1 MSLVATGAGHECEDW
16 RYILCETPRRL
27 SAANRYRCEGCG
39 QVVNTVAG
47 PVPRAAQEEPDIP
60 VLPHVQLPMR
70 VLSLR
75 TIVVVA
81 ALSVITLVV
90 LLGTWV
96 WVGVTNDQYSQ
107 LDRRLDSVSSLGD
120 INSLLNNVEHA
131 SPDQPMP
138 DGNLVRTAR
147 IGDVTVSVPSNI
159 VLPKLP
165 NGYANTT
172 INGVQYRVR
181 TFPAGPASIALA
193 APLAEAQH
201 RINELHLRVLLI
213 CASVI
218 GGTVVVGW
226 VISLIM
232 VNPFLLLA
240 QQARAINAQS
250 SPDEVQVRGVREAV
264 EIAEAVEGMLARI
277 GKEQQRTKAALDSAR
292 DFAAVA
298 SHELRTPLTA
308 MRTNLE
314 VLSTLDLPREQRQE
328 VIGDVIRTQSR
339 IEATLTALER
349 LAQGELTTVDD
360 FVPFDITELL
370 DRAAHDA
377 LRIYP
382 EVEVSLVPSPTV
394 LMVGLPTGLR
404 LVIDNAIANAVKHGN
419 AGKIQL
425 TVSSSS
431 EGVEIAIDDD
441 GTGVPESERAT
452 VFERFARGSTAS
464 RSGSGLGLALVAQQA
479 ELHGGTAALQTS
491 PLGGTR
497 LLLNLAGD
505 GRGPA

>member
-1 MSLVATGAGHECEDW
+1 M
-16 RYILCETPRRL
+16 
-27 SAANRYRCEGCG
+27 
-39 QVVNTVAG
+39 
-47 PVPRAAQEEPDIP
+47 
-60 VLPHVQLPMR
+60 
-70 VLSLR
+70 
-75 TIVVVA
+75 
-81 ALSVITLVV
+81 
-90 LLGTWV
+90 
-96 WVGVTNDQYSQ
+96 
-107 LDRRLDSVSSLGD
+107 
-120 INSLLNNVEHA
+120 
-131 SPDQPMP
+131 
-138 DGNLVRTAR
+138 
-147 IGDVTVSVPSNI
+147 TVSLPSDI
-159 VLPKLP
+159 VLPKLA

-181 TFPAGPASIALA
+181 TFEAGPASIALA

-213 CASVI
+213 CAGVI
-218 GGTVVVGW
+218 GGTFLVGW

-232 VNPFLLLA
+232 VNPFVLLA
-240 QQARAINAQS
+240 RQARAINAQS

-264 EIAEAVEGMLARI
+264 EIAEAVEQMLARI
-277 GKEQQRTKAALDSAR
+277 GNEQQRTRAALESAR

-314 VLSTLDLPREQRQE
+314 VLSTLELAAEQRQE

-382 EVEVSLVPSPTV
+382 DVEVSLVPSPTV

-404 LVIDNAIANAVKHGN
+404 LVIDNAIANAVKHGG
-419 AGKIQL
+419 ASKIQL
-425 TVSSSS
+425 TVGSSSK
-431 EGVEIAIDDD
+431 GVEIAIDDD
-441 GTGVPESERAT
+441 GAGVPEDERTA
-452 VFERFARGSTAS
+452 VFARFSRGSTAS

-479 ELHGGTAALQTS
+479 ELHGGTASLHAS

-497 LLLNLAGD
+497 LLLQLAGD

>member
-1 MSLVATGAGHECEDW
+1 MAPDAPLF
-16 RYILCETPRRL
+16 
-27 SAANRYRCEGCG
+27 G
-39 QVVNTVAG
+39 QV
-47 PVPRAAQEEPDIP
+47 R
-60 VLPHVQLPMR
+60 LPMR

-75 TIVVVA
+75 TIVIVA

-90 LLGTWV
+90 LLGAWV
-96 WVGVTNDQYSQ
+96 WIGVTNDQYSQ

-120 INSLLNNVEHA
+120 INTLINTGQLTA
-131 SPDQPMP
+131 PDHPLP

-147 IGDVTVSVPSNI
+147 IGDMTVSVPGNI
-159 VLPKLP
+159 VLPQLP

-181 TFPAGPASIALA
+181 TFAAGPASIALA

-213 CASVI
+213 CGSVI
-218 GGTVVVGW
+218 GGTVLVGW

-277 GKEQQRTKAALDSAR
+277 GNEQERTKAALESAR

-314 VLSTLDLPREQRQE
+314 VLSTLELPAEQRHE
-328 VIGDVIRTQSR
+328 VLGDVIRTQSR

-382 EVEVSLVPSPTV
+382 GVDVSLVPSPTV

-404 LVIDNAIANAVKHGN
+404 LVIDNAIANAVKHGG
-419 AGKIQL
+419 ATEIQL
-425 TVSSSS
+425 TVSSSG
-431 EGVEIAIDDD
+431 EGVEIAVDDN
-441 GTGVPESERAT
+441 GTGVPEDERTA
-452 VFERFARGSTAS
+452 VFARFSRGSTAS
-464 RSGSGLGLALVAQQA
+464 RAGSGLGLALVAQQA
-479 ELHGGTAALQTS
+479 ELHGGSAALHAS

-497 LLLNLAGD
+497 LLLKLAGD

>member
-1 MSLVATGAGHECEDW
+1 MEPEAGLLRW
-16 RYILCETPRRL
+16 AR
-27 SAANRYRCEGCG
+27 
-39 QVVNTVAG
+39 
-47 PVPRAAQEEPDIP
+47 
-60 VLPHVQLPMR
+60 LPMR

-75 TIVVVA
+75 TIVIVA
-81 ALSVITLVV
+81 QLAVIATFVF
-90 LLGTWV
+90 LGAWV
-96 WVGVTNDQYSQ
+96 WIGVTNNEYSQ

-120 INSLLNNVEHA
+120 INTLLDSA
-131 SPDQPMP
+131 QQTDPDRPTP

-147 IGDVTVSVPSNI
+147 IGGVTVSVPGNI
-159 VLPKLP
+159 VVPKLA

-181 TFPAGPASIALA
+181 TFSAGPASIALA

-201 RINELHLRVLLI
+201 RINEQHLRVLLI
-213 CASVI
+213 CGGGI
-218 GGTVVVGW
+218 GGTFLVGW

-277 GKEQQRTKAALDSAR
+277 GNEQQRTRAALESAR

-314 VLSTLDLPREQRQE
+314 VLSTLQLAPEQRQE

-377 LRIYP
+377 LRGYP
-382 EVEVSLVPSPTV
+382 GVEVSLVPSPTV

-404 LVIDNAIANAVKHGN
+404 LVIDNAIANAVKHGG
-419 AGKIQL
+419 ATEIQL
-425 TVSSSS
+425 NVSSSS
-431 EGVEIAIDDD
+431 AGVEIAIDDN
-441 GTGVPESERAT
+441 GSGVPEEERAA
-452 VFERFARGSTAS
+452 VFERFSRGSTAS

-479 ELHGGTAALQTS
+479 ELHGGTASLHAS

-497 LLLNLAGD
+497 LLLRLAGD

>member
-1 MSLVATGAGHECEDW
+1 MEF
-16 RYILCETPRRL
+16 
-27 SAANRYRCEGCG
+27 AASSMVEPEGRW
-39 QVVNTVAG
+39 A
-47 PVPRAAQEEPDIP
+47 RWIR
-60 VLPHVQLPMR
+60 LPMR

-75 TIVVVA
+75 TIVIIGQLA
-81 ALSVITLVV
+81 VITLVV
-90 LLGTWV
+90 ILGVWV
-96 WVGVTNDQYSQ
+96 WIGVTNDQYSQ

-120 INSLLNNVEHA
+120 INTLLNSA
-131 SPDQPMP
+131 QQTDPDRPAP
-138 DGNLVRTAR
+138 DGNLARTAR
-147 IGDVTVSVPSNI
+147 IGGVTVSVPNSI
-159 VLPKLP
+159 VVPKFA

-181 TFPAGPASIALA
+181 TFSAGPASIALA

-213 CASVI
+213 CAGVI
-218 GGTVVVGW
+218 GGTFLVGW

-277 GKEQQRTKAALDSAR
+277 GNEQQRTKAALESAR

-314 VLSTLDLPREQRQE
+314 VLSTLELAPEQRHE

-349 LAQGELTTVDD
+349 LAQGQLTTVDD

-377 LRIYP
+377 PRIYP
-382 EVEVSLVPSPTV
+382 GVEVALVPSPTV

-404 LVIDNAIANAVKHGN
+404 LVIDNAIANAVKHGG
-419 AGKIQL
+419 ATKIQL
-425 TVSSSS
+425 NIASSSD
-431 EGVEIAIDDD
+431 GVEIAIDDD
-441 GTGVPESERAT
+441 GTGVPEGERTA
-452 VFERFARGSTAS
+452 VFERFSRGSTAS

-479 ELHGGTAALQTS
+479 ELHGGTASLDAS

-497 LLLNLAGD
+497 LLLRLAGD